1 MVGIITTSDFWCR
14 LGQSHWTIVGWAFV
28 NYVLIS
34 GKLAAFQFYLLSM
47 SKKDKDKCYFQRRV
61 FCFYRF
67 RLNLAL
73 RKVLYLLLFIVPKLA
88 SIMEV
93 RQSVFRTQS
102 NIYDGAKMVK
112 HFVMFNPWKVPW
124 NWTTFYWNSSFMSPG
139 LIRDKTEGLANE
151 TCFSNPIIS
160 LKQ

>member
-1 MVGIITTSDFWCR
+1 MVWAGTILLNYCR
-14 LGQSHWTIVGWAFV
+14 LSICELCSYLWKTCRS
-28 NYVLIS
+28 Y
-34 GKLAAFQFYLLSM
+34 AFQFHLLSM
-47 SKKDKDKCYFQRRV
+47 SKKDKDKCDFQGRV

-73 RKVLYLLLFIVPKLA
+73 RKVLYLLLFIDPKLA

-102 NIYDGAKMVK
+102 NIYNGAKIVK
-112 HFVMFNPWKVPW
+112 HFVIFNPWKVPW

>member
-1 MVGIITTSDFWCR
+1 MVWAGTILLNYCR
-14 LGQSHWTIVGWAFV
+14 LSICELCSYLWKTCRS
-28 NYVLIS
+28 Y
-34 GKLAAFQFYLLSM
+34 AFQFHLLSM
-47 SKKDKDKCYFQRRV
+47 SKKDKDKCDFQRRV

-73 RKVLYLLLFIVPKLA
+73 RKVLYLLLFIDPKLA

-102 NIYDGAKMVK
+102 NIYNGAKIVK
-112 HFVMFNPWKVPW
+112 HFVIFNLWKVPW
-124 NWTTFYWNSSFMSPG
+124 NWTTFYWNSSFTSPG